1 MTDNS
6 QTQTSTK
13 TKTESRKP
21 LWVYLKQ
28 CAAHLWLGIRAL
40 WPFWFGIFALV
51 AVWSIVFILG
61 CREKDIRLLG
71 MFLQLGGFLTV
82 AKGLR
87 DSGRLFK
94 KPTVRERIALYFKGF
109 PRRRVTNHILS
120 AQGIVKAMTGSGRGI
135 VLPGPDTP
143 LEKRVEMLEE
153 RTKNLS
159 SEVGELGGKLRAQ
172 SDELTLKITEE
183 VTERQAG
190 HRAFE
195 EQLERAVIGG
205 IHVEWWGVIFFI
217 AGIIL
222 ASASPELACLLGN
235 SGNCALPTV
244 RSF

>member
-1 MTDNS
+1 MTDDS
-6 QTQTSTK
+6 QTQISGK

-21 LWVYLKQ
+21 LWAYLQQ
-28 CAAHLWLGIRAL
+28 CAAHSRLAIRAL
-40 WPFWFGIFALV
+40 WPLWIGIFALV
-51 AVWSIVFILG
+51 AVWLILFILG

-82 AKGLR
+82 AKGLM

-94 KPTVRERIALYFKGF
+94 KLTVREKIALWFKEF
-109 PRRRVTNHILS
+109 PRRRVTIQTGS
-120 AQGIVKAMTGSGRGI
+120 GRGIAPAMTGSGRGM

-153 RTKNLS
+153 RTTNLF

-183 VTERQAG
+183 VTERKEG

-222 ASASPELACLLGN
+222 ASASPELSGLLGN
-235 SGNCALPTV
+235 AGNCG
-244 RSF
+244 

>member
-1 MTDNS
+1 MTDDAQK
-6 QTQTSTK
+6 QTGAK

-21 LWVYLKQ
+21 LWVYLKH

-51 AVWSIVFILG
+51 VLVSIVSILG

-71 MFLQLGGFLTV
+71 MFLQLAGFLTV

-94 KPTVRERIALYFKGF
+94 KPTVRQRMALYFKGF
-109 PRRRVTNHILS
+109 PRSSVKNQIIS
-120 AQGIVKAMTGSGRGI
+120 AQGSTVIAMTGSGRGM
-135 VLPGPDTP
+135 VSPGVNTP

-153 RTKNLS
+153 RTKNLF
-159 SEVGELGGKLRAQ
+159 SEVGELGGKLKAQ

-183 VTERQAG
+183 VTERKAG
-190 HRAFE
+190 QRAFE

-205 IHVEWWGVIFFI
+205 IHVEWSGVIFFI
-217 AGIIL
+217 TGIIL
-222 ASASPELACLLGN
+222 ASASPELSDLLLD
-235 SGNCALPTV
+235 SGICGI
-244 RSF
+244 